1 MENFRIKV
9 PNFYPNRSVVNINLK
24 FNSRIFQKTVH
35 FLRPRWLQSLVVVS
49 GSNIPVSP
57 PLNEVQLMLLRLFS
71 RPMTEE
77 EVKGV
82 RSLLLNYYEQQLQ
95 KEVEEVIQEKG
106 IQRKQFDELLQND
119 QRTK

>member
-1 MENFRIKV
+1 M
-9 PNFYPNRSVVNINLK
+9 SA
-24 FNSRIFQKTVH
+24 
-35 FLRPRWLQSLVVVS
+35 
-49 GSNIPVSP
+49 NIPVSP

-71 RPMTEE
+71 RSMTEE

>member
-1 MENFRIKV
+1 M
-9 PNFYPNRSVVNINLK
+9 SA
-24 FNSRIFQKTVH
+24 
-35 FLRPRWLQSLVVVS
+35 
-49 GSNIPVSP
+49 NIPVAP

-77 EVKGV
+77 EVKSV
-82 RSLLLNYYEQQLQ
+82 RSLLLDYYEQQLQ
-95 KEVEEVIQEKG
+95 KEVEVVIQEKG